1 MEKEDKDLQD
11 LIVNNLSRTTK
22 TMAVKYVQDFPEK
35 MDLLWHWLNTAD
47 DPLKWRSAWVFEEV
61 CVLNQELLDKFKDR
75 IAQLFPTL
83 KHVPLRR
90 MLGNILS
97 KSEIPED
104 NESEILD
111 ASLAWLQDP
120 EMPAAVRVHCMTIVY
135 NLSKKYPEL
144 QQELKEIL
152 HYWYDTGSAGFRNR
166 AGKILKKIG

>member
-1 MEKEDKDLQD
+1 MKNEDKHFQE
-11 LIVNNLSRTTK
+11 LIINNLSRITK
-22 TMAVKYVQDFPEK
+22 TIAVEYVIDNPEK
-35 MDLLWHWLNTAD
+35 MDLLWDWLNNAP
-47 DPLKWRSAWVFEEV
+47 DPLKWRSAWIFEEA
-61 CVLNQELLDKFKDR
+61 CMLNDELLKKYKDR
-75 IAQLFPTL
+75 IAQLFPKL

-97 KSEIPED
+97 KTEIPED
-104 NESEILD
+104 YESDILD
-111 ASLAWLQDP
+111 ASLTWLQDP

-166 AGKILKKIG
+166 AGKILKRIT